1 MERLTARP
9 APRSRSNRL
18 IRNGD
23 WRAML
28 RTKLVVAFLGL
39 LGPAVL
45 MSALLYWGPR
55 QMEQRL
61 ERALLAHDE
70 VQAYLALAL
79 HTNRHLQQLEYEVTL
94 GHAANQDDL
103 SASRDRLTQ
112 MLVDLRRLTLQ
123 ELAFVGDAEPEEQQ
137 ELERIARF
145 ENLLDQALTAISRAG
160 AGGSPE
166 ILRRDMGLLD
176 QRLGALIDEVIADE
190 SREAEVADAQA
201 RQLTARLT
209 VLAIV
214 VVALSAI
221 CALITALWARRRI
234 QAPVDAL
241 IEGTRTIARGRLDH
255 RVSVSGRD
263 ELANLAVS
271 FNWMVAEVERRRA
284 ELDRTR
290 ADLEREVQDRT
301 RELRQSN
308 QTLRR
313 VDEARRRMFADI
325 SHALRTPLTVI
336 RGEAEVTL
344 RGRDGKSRGYRG
356 ALQRIVATTAQLN
369 KLVEDLLQVARSE
382 SATLHAEPSDI
393 LANRL
398 VAEVAED
405 AKALAAAK
413 GIRVA
418 CVAPAGA
425 IQIRGDTDRLRQLL
439 LILVDN
445 ACRYTPADG
454 QISIGLGTSERYAV
468 VTVSDSGIGI
478 PADEVDLV
486 PGRFYRGSNVTD
498 LAPSGAGL
506 GLHVAQSIAEAHA
519 GDIAVDSEPGRGTTV
534 RVRLPL
540 WEGADAIDERAA
552 G

>member
-1 MERLTARP
+1 
-9 APRSRSNRL
+9 
-18 IRNGD
+18 
-23 WRAML
+23 ML

-45 MSALLYWGPR
+45 MGFLLYWGPR
-55 QMEQRL
+55 QMEHRL
-61 ERALLAHDE
+61 ERTLLAHDQ
-70 VQAYLALAL
+70 VQTYLALAL
-79 HTNRHLQQLEYEVTL
+79 QTYRHLQRLEYEVTL
-94 GHAANQDDL
+94 GEAKNRETL

-112 MLVDLRRLTLQ
+112 MLEDLRRLTIE
-123 ELAFVGDAEPEEQQ
+123 ELAFVGEAEPGERL
-137 ELERIARF
+137 ELQRIARF
-145 ENLLDQALTAISRAG
+145 EDLLEQALTAINRAG

-166 ILRRDMGLLD
+166 TLRRQMGVLD
-176 QRLGALIDEVIADE
+176 QKLGTLIDEVIADE
-190 SREAEVADAQA
+190 SREVEVADAQA
-201 RQLTARLT
+201 RQLAGRLT
-209 VLAIV
+209 MLAIV

-241 IEGTRTIARGRLDH
+241 LEGTRTIARGGLDH

-284 ELDRTR
+284 ELDRVR
-290 ADLEREVQDRT
+290 ADLEREVQERT

-313 VDEARRRMFADI
+313 VDQARRRMFADI

-344 RGRDGKSRGYRG
+344 RGRDGKSRAYRA

-382 SATLHAEPSDI
+382 SATLRSEPSEI
-393 LANRL
+393 MANRL
-398 VAEVAED
+398 VAEVVED

-413 GIRVA
+413 RIGVA
-418 CVAPAGA
+418 FVAPTEA
-425 IQIRGDTDRLRQLL
+425 IQIRGEADRLRQLL

-445 ACRYTPADG
+445 ACRYTPAGG
-454 QISIGLGTSERYAV
+454 QISIGLGTRERYAV

-519 GDIAVDSEPGRGTTV
+519 GDIFVDSEPGRGTTV

-540 WEGADAIDERAA
+540 WEDADAIDERAA